1 MSVELIGF
9 ILYRLLHDYLHFKN
23 HKYVKC
29 QLKYSPSKV
38 KEDNQE
44 EGKMMNF
51 MSAEQVF
58 AWLLAT
64 RGFYVLC
71 RSAIIFLDF
80 LHSNNNNN
88 KENKEIN
95 KIKE

>member
-1 MSVELIGF
+1 MSVEYIIGF
-9 ILYRLLHDYLHFKN
+9 TLYRLLHDGLHFKN
-23 HKYVKC
+23 HKDVKC

-58 AWLLAT
+58 AWLSRYKRIYAE
-64 RGFYVLC
+64 VP
-71 RSAIIFLDF
+71 SSFLF
-80 LHSNNNNN
+80 T
-88 KENKEIN
+88 
-95 KIKE
+95 

>member
-1 MSVELIGF
+1 MSVEYIIGF
-9 ILYRLLHDYLHFKN
+9 ILYRLLHDDLHFKN
-23 HKYVKC
+23 HEDVKC

-44 EGKMMNF
+44 ERKMMNF

-58 AWLLAT
+58 AWFLAT

-71 RSAIIFLDF
+71 RSAIIFFIYID
-80 LHSNNNNN
+80 
-88 KENKEIN
+88 
-95 KIKE
+95 

>member
-1 MSVELIGF
+1 MSVEYIIGF

-23 HKYVKC
+23 HKDVKC

-58 AWLLAT
+58 AWLS
-64 RGFYVLC
+64 RYKRILC
-71 RSAIIFLDF
+71 AMPKCHHLFRFF
-80 LHSNNNNN
+80 TF
-88 KENKEIN
+88 K
-95 KIKE
+95 